1 MEETIM
7 VLHSCEK
14 LTLAG
19 ASLASRRHPASEQWD
34 HRNKC
39 LFARVSLAFGFKVPL
54 LQSEKKGG
62 SEQINTLSQT
72 FFNESYMVYFVIY
85 YVIDS
90 FTVYGDFSG
99 TVSLHFLILYY
110 VHFSLFFF
118 LSLLL

>member
-39 LFARVSLAFGFKVPL
+39 LFARVSSLVFGFKVPL
-54 LQSEKKGG
+54 LQSDRKKGG

-90 FTVYGDFSG
+90 FTV
-99 TVSLHFLILYY
+99 
-110 VHFSLFFF
+110 
-118 LSLLL
+118 